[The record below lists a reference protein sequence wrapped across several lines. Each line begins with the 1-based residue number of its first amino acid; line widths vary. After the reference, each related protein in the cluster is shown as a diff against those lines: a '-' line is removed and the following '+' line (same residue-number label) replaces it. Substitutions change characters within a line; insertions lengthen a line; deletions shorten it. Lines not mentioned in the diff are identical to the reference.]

1 MVPKLECK
9 KCKQYKPIFKFF
21 RGNTCIN
28 GYNEYCNDCI
38 KEALNMF
45 LYKKPV
51 ERNNYFFI
59 ATLLLQ
65 SYICLNL

>member
-1 MVPKLECK
+1 MVLKLACK

-38 KEALNMF
+38 REALNMF
-45 LYKKPV
+45 LYK
-51 ERNNYFFI
+51 
-59 ATLLLQ
+59 
-65 SYICLNL
+65 